1 MEGNAMEDVWTA
13 PPLETALSET
23 ALSAAP
29 TREATPDLGPVGKE
43 LGLPSLQL
51 GALAGDASL
60 CAPCTEQSCSLLG
73 SAAGAETARQAARVR
88 ELGSELSELA
98 GLRLVSDRQK
108 DECPVCLVAFE
119 DNYPISRAAGAFEC
133 RHDVCFACSKRL
145 LINAVSDPTVPTC
158 HAFRCP
164 LCRAHGCVDRDDGV
178 HSPRWLQRMLMSEE
192 VVEAQALGA
201 RLHIDQAPMRIQFAA
216 RTAAEQIAALQRLIS
231 GGDGGGDDAD
241 FEHVL
246 EAMREAS
253 EVEVEVVYDTD
264 EGEGPVGW
272 AVYSP
277 SREAHGSDEGGEG
290 EGWESTR
297 NAAEDLEMA
306 RRAVMQA
313 AHTEPQRDA
322 ADADAEAPARVELA
336 ADEYE
341 VVNWDAAPP
350 LAD

>member
-192 VVEAQALGA
+192 VRAAPRAVSWFLTSPTHRRAPRQVVEAQALGA
-201 RLHIDQAPMRIQFAA
+201 RLHIDQVRFPL
-216 RTAAEQIAALQRLIS
+216 RTHRPGTRSSGSKVRPRGAQWAE
-231 GGDGGGDDAD
+231 
-241 FEHVL
+241 
-246 EAMREAS
+246 
-253 EVEVEVVYDTD
+253 
-264 EGEGPVGW
+264 
-272 AVYSP
+272 
-277 SREAHGSDEGGEG
+277 
-290 EGWESTR
+290 
-297 NAAEDLEMA
+297 EM
-306 RRAVMQA
+306 
-313 AHTEPQRDA
+313 
-322 ADADAEAPARVELA
+322 
-336 ADEYE
+336 
-341 VVNWDAAPP
+341 
-350 LAD
+350 